1 MSLRHDR
8 SEPHFSDETVRADRT
23 LTHRD
28 LQRARTA
35 LNAVETQ
42 LRGLFPQVTGEATSR
57 GPRILTPEM
66 NQFVLLSAERAS
78 LRQTTGTR
86 KHDLVHHQP
95 RIGHTS
101 GRSIAVPSSPTPAR
115 GQGSRCR

>member
-1 MSLRHDR
+1 VDLCRYGGGTQREEGGSLSLRHDR

-35 LNAVETQ
+35 LHAVEDQ

-57 GPRILTPEM
+57 GPQVLTPEM
-66 NQFVLLSAERAS
+66 NEFVLLSAERGR
-78 LRQTTGTR
+78 LWQTTRTR
-86 KHDLVHHQP
+86 
-95 RIGHTS
+95 
-101 GRSIAVPSSPTPAR
+101 
-115 GQGSRCR
+115 